1 MKHAC
6 KRVSQLTSDSFEREL
21 SLTEKLQLKLH
32 FAMCGLCRNYHQS
45 LKTMEDVF
53 SHIRGHDL
61 KQDVQLPDDAR
72 QHIQSRL
79 EQSVLEKEK

>member
-45 LKTMEDVF
+45 LKTMENIF
-53 SHIRGHDL
+53 TSIR
-61 KQDVQLPDDAR
+61 KQDLSQDAHLSDHAKQR
-72 QHIQSRL
+72 I
-79 EQSVLEKEK
+79 QSVLEKEK

>member
-6 KRVSQLTSDSFEREL
+6 KRVSQLTSESFEREL

-45 LKTMEDVF
+45 LKTMESVF
-53 SHIRGHDL
+53 ANIR
-61 KQDVQLPDDAR
+61 KQDINQDAHLSDDAKLR
-72 QHIQSRL
+72 I
-79 EQSVLEKEK
+79 QSVLEKEK

>member
-45 LKTMEDVF
+45 LKTMEDIF
-53 SHIRGHDL
+53 ANIRKHDL
-61 KQDVQLPDDAR
+61 NQDAHLSDNAKQR
-72 QHIQSRL
+72 I
-79 EQSVLEKEK
+79 QSVLEKEK